1 MRRVRPRFKNRRCSN
16 CGHEFAVWFRIFCMK
31 HRTGQKIVF
40 LYLILLAALVVLLA
54 GDLYRCYARPETSW
68 VHRGYVAVRDV
79 VAPSAPTPA
88 RPARSAPNPDAPP
101 PSPSPY

>member
-1 MRRVRPRFKNRRCSN
+1 
-16 CGHEFAVWFRIFCMK
+16 MK

-40 LYLILLAALVVLLA
+40 LYLVLLAALVVLLA

-68 VHRGYVAVRDV
+68 IHRGYLAARNVI
-79 VAPSAPTPA
+79 APSAPTPA
-88 RPARSAPNPDAPP
+88 HPVRSAPNPDAPP